1 MAEQAEAVVCGPV
14 ILSLLRRSWERIYAE
29 RCPLIFI
36 YLPYDGCVC
45 IDTYTHTH
53 KEGGGRERK
62 REIEIKDNEVMNL
75 KRNKVRVYV
84 RDFGGRKGNRGNDI

>member
-62 REIEIKDNEVMNL
+62 RERGARKREKGERVSNNL
-75 KRNKVRVYV
+75 VGIYYCF
-84 RDFGGRKGNRGNDI
+84 D